1 MPSGTEVVPVELTGS
16 YFNGVEAVVVLGFSG
31 VLSLLIPVECIE
43 RTPTLPCVSVVLG
56 GTKVGSSSGS
66 GVPGAKLTDLLV
78 DVFVAES
85 SPNGEAVLDPS
96 PLVEKSTGTPVTSTG
111 SLLPVPGTAAV
122 KLSGVSVGAVDS
134 VSVLEGPPS
143 GTLDALSSVTLMSG
157 LSIALLPVSIIGVV
171 LGDLMRVRLRGVVSC
186 GGVLIRDAS
195 KFEGAMLER
204 WLSSDPV

>member
-1 MPSGTEVVPVELTGS
+1 MVPVEPTGS
-16 YFNGVEAVVVLGFSG
+16 YFNGVEAEVELGFSG
-31 VLSLLIPVECIE
+31 VLSLLIPVEFME
-43 RTPTLPCVSVVLG
+43 RTPTLPCVSVVRG

-78 DVFVAES
+78 DVFAAES

-96 PLVEKSTGTPVTSTG
+96 TLFEKSTGTPVTSTG
-111 SLLPVPGTAAV
+111 SLLPVPGTVAL

-134 VSVLEGPPS
+134 ASVLEGSPS
-143 GTLDALSSVTLMSG
+143 GTLDAFSSVTFMSG
-157 LSIALLPVSIIGVV
+157 LSIALRPVSIIGVV

-186 GGVLIRDAS
+186 GGVFIRDAS